1 MIHLLFKTYPR
12 DTLKNYI
19 SVVLTFMISLSV
31 RVSVFVVAVFADDIV
46 ALLDIMVFSFGN
58 DEKHLRISL
67 DR

>member
-46 ALLDIMVFSFGN
+46 ALIDIMVFSFGN

>member
-19 SVVLTFMISLSV
+19 SVVLTFIISLSV

-46 ALLDIMVFSFGN
+46 ALIDIMVFSFGN

>member
-19 SVVLTFMISLSV
+19 SVVLTFIISLSV

>member
-1 MIHLLFKTYPR
+1 M
-12 DTLKNYI
+12 
-19 SVVLTFMISLSV
+19 VSLSV

-46 ALLDIMVFSFGN
+46 ALIDIMVFSFGN

>member
-31 RVSVFVVAVFADDIV
+31 RVSVFVDAVFADDIV
-46 ALLDIMVFSFGN
+46 ALIDIMVFSFGN